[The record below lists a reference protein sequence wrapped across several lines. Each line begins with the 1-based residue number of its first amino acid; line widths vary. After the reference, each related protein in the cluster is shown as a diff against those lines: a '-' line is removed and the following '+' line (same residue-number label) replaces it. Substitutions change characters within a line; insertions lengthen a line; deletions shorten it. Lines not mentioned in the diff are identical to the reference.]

1 MERLTVRQRITIDA
15 TEISLFTPRA
25 SSNGKPYHFMIENIR
40 KYTGLMIVVFVILF
54 ISFFFLDSSS
64 VRNMGGGQA
73 ILKIAGRTYNDKEFR
88 SLGSASFE
96 LTSNLARS
104 GDFGL
109 YQFLMGLSTGATSQ
123 DDAAEKFF
131 VGRMILR
138 QAKEEFGVYPGE
150 EEISAY
156 LKTLRVF
163 AGPDQK
169 FNPETY
175 RNFIEKGMGRLGMTE
190 KDLRELASDVLASQ
204 KINAII
210 GSGLSPER
218 DAVAKNLA
226 LEAQQI
232 TGEVAKLAL
241 TPFEEKIQPTE
252 EEIKKY
258 WETLSD
264 SFTTEPRRKFTYIIA
279 TPTPTEEPK
288 VADAPESIADAT
300 ASDEVKKAADKKKE
314 EEKAKRAAELA
325 DARRKKQLETDS
337 LVDDF
342 LFKLEEQKGAGFEEL
357 AKANGWEVKTTELVP
372 RSASPKDLDVNLRSS
387 SRSGKAVDQLFLIK
401 ETSDPFSKISEA
413 IAVGENQWIVARID
427 GEEKSRPKTYEE
439 ARADARAQY
448 ILEKSAE
455 AMKTAANEA
464 ITKIKTSQAA
474 GKSFAE
480 AAKDAGI
487 PETKAFSA
495 ITSTYK
501 PDGASE
507 PANLFEVARN
517 VDAGSI
523 AEVITESDRTFILH
537 VAKREVVKE
546 PNAAARIDS
555 EVTSRTNE
563 NETIAFS
570 SWISART
577 EAAKVEQ
584 LYKK

>member
-1 MERLTVRQRITIDA
+1 
-15 TEISLFTPRA
+15 
-25 SSNGKPYHFMIENIR
+25 MIENIR

-73 ILKIAGRTYNDKEFR
+73 ILKVAGRTYNDKEFR
-88 SLGSASFE
+88 SLGSSSFE

-131 VGRMILR
+131 VGRMIIR
-138 QAKEEFGVYPGE
+138 QAKEEFGIYPGND
-150 EEISAY
+150 EISAY

-190 KDLRELASDVLASQ
+190 KDLRELASDVLASK
-204 KINAII
+204 KITAII

-226 LEAQQI
+226 LENQQI
-232 TGEVAKLAL
+232 TGDVAKIEL
-241 TPFEEKIQPTE
+241 TPLEEKIQPTE

-279 TPTPTEEPK
+279 TPTVTEEPK
-288 VADAPESIADAT
+288 IDDTPESIADTT
-300 ASDEVKKAADKKKE
+300 ASDEVKKAASKKKD
-314 EEKAKRAAELA
+314 EEKAKRATEFAE
-325 DARRKKQLETDS
+325 ARRKQQLETDS

-342 LFKLEEQKGAGFEEL
+342 LFKLEEQKGVGFEEL
-357 AKANGWEVKTTELVP
+357 AKSNGWEIKTSELFP
-372 RSASPKDLDVNLRSS
+372 RSTSPKDLDVNLRSS
-387 SRSGKAVDQLFLIK
+387 SRGGKAVDQLFLIK

-413 IAVGENQWIVARID
+413 VAVGENQWVVARLD

-448 ILEKSAE
+448 ISEKAAE
-455 AMKTAANEA
+455 SMKTAANEA
-464 ITKIKTSQAA
+464 ITKIKTSLTA

-487 PETKAFSA
+487 AETKAFSS

-501 PDGASE
+501 SDGANE
-507 PANLFEVARN
+507 PANLFEAARN

-523 AEVITESDRTFILH
+523 AEAIIEADRAFILH

-546 PNAAARIDS
+546 PNAAARIDN
-555 EVTSRTNE
+555 EVISRANE
-563 NETIAFS
+563 NEIAAFT
-570 SWISART
+570 SWITART
-577 EAAKVEQ
+577 AAAKVEQ

>member
-1 MERLTVRQRITIDA
+1 MERLTARQRITIDA

-325 DARRKKQLETDS
+325 DARRKNQLETDS